1 MNRHYYIDG
10 GYVMDTAWYAH
21 LISNVNFKLTN
32 PSIFS
37 HGNPVSYYNTHIS
50 PGFFLYA
57 LLSPFKNLSYP
68 NQLGIFLGLFQSL
81 TFPLLY
87 FSIKRSF

>member
-1 MNRHYYIDG
+1 MFSFYKRYKFYSFENIFVICGMLFVILSRILWMNRHYYIDG

-21 LISNVNFKLTN
+21 LISNVDFKLTN

-37 HGNPVSYYNTHIS
+37 HGKPVSYYNTHIS

-57 LLSPFKNLSYP
+57 L
-68 NQLGIFLGLFQSL
+68 
-81 TFPLLY
+81 
-87 FSIKRSF
+87 